1 MDVIPRHPSRPPKT
15 IGVSPVAQTRTS
27 SPEGITQQLAKA
39 LAHPLRVRILTSL
52 HKGISS
58 PNQLSQ
64 ELGEPLGN
72 VSYHVKT
79 LLEYECVELVKT
91 EPRRGAVEHF
101 YRATERA
108 FFSASDWEKIPAS
121 ARKGIS
127 GSILETVGQD
137 ATEALTSGSIDKRS
151 DSHVSRT
158 PLVLDEKGWSDVTAL
173 LGDTLNRAIEIQ
185 EEAADRLAGK
195 KSDAVTTKLAI
206 LHFESP
212 SAKGGSK

>member
-1 MDVIPRHPSRPPKT
+1 L
-15 IGVSPVAQTRTS
+15 AQTRT

-39 LAHPLRVRILTSL
+39 LAHPLRVRILSSL
-52 HKGISS
+52 HKGVSS

-79 LLEYECVELVKT
+79 LLEFDCVELVKT

-108 FFSASDWEKIPAS
+108 FFSDSDWEKIPAS
-121 ARKGIS
+121 ARKGIT
-127 GSILETVGQD
+127 GSVLESIGKD
-137 ATEALTSGSIDKRS
+137 ATEALISGTIDART
-151 DSHVSRT
+151 DSHISRT
-158 PLVLDEKGWSDVTAL
+158 PLVLDEKGWSELTSVLEDAF
-173 LGDTLNRAIEIQ
+173 NRALEIQ
-185 EEAADRLAGK
+185 GEAATRLAEEK
-195 KSDAVTTKLAI
+195 TDPIDTKLAI

-212 SAKGGSK
+212 AAKKSK

>member
-1 MDVIPRHPSRPPKT
+1 
-15 IGVSPVAQTRTS
+15 VAQTKT

-52 HKGISS
+52 HKGVSS

-79 LLEYECVELVKT
+79 LLEYDCVELVKT

-137 ATEALTSGSIDKRS
+137 ATEALVAGTIDARS
-151 DSHVSRT
+151 ETHISRT
-158 PLVLDEKGWSDVTAL
+158 PLILDEQGWSDVTEL
-173 LGDTLNRAIEIQ
+173 LADTLNRALEIQ
-185 EEAADRLAGK
+185 EEAAARLNEE
-195 KSDAVTTKLAI
+195 KSDSIDTKLAI

-212 SAKGGSK
+212 PAKKKSK

>member
-1 MDVIPRHPSRPPKT
+1 
-15 IGVSPVAQTRTS
+15 VSQTRT

-52 HKGISS
+52 HKGVSS

-64 ELGEPLGN
+64 ELDEPLGN

-79 LLEYECVELVKT
+79 LLEYDCVELVKT

-127 GSILETVGQD
+127 GSILEMVGHD
-137 ATEALTSGSIDKRS
+137 ATEALIAGSIDAHA
-151 DSHVSRT
+151 DSHLSRT
-158 PLVLDEKGWSDVTAL
+158 PLVLDEKGWTDLTTL
-173 LGDTLNRAIEIQ
+173 LEDTLERAIEIQ
-185 EEAADRLAGK
+185 GESATRLSDE
-195 KSDAVTTKLAI
+195 KSDSIAPTLPI
-206 LHFESP
+206 LHFEP
-212 SAKGGSK
+212 PAAGHDSK

>member
-1 MDVIPRHPSRPPKT
+1 M
-15 IGVSPVAQTRTS
+15 AQTRT

-58 PNQLSQ
+58 PNQLAQ

-79 LLEYECVELVKT
+79 LLEFDCVELVKT

-108 FFSASDWEKIPAS
+108 FFSDSDWEKIPAS

-127 GSILETVGQD
+127 GAVLEMIGQD
-137 ATEALTSGSIDKRS
+137 STEALIAGTIDARS

-158 PLVLDEKGWSDVTAL
+158 PLVLDKKGWSELNKL
-173 LGDTLNRAIEIQ
+173 LGETVEKAIQIQ
-185 EEAADRLAGK
+185 DEAAGRLGDGK
-195 KSDAVTTKLAI
+195 GEEIETKLAI

-212 SAKGGSK
+212 SADKK

>member
-1 MDVIPRHPSRPPKT
+1 M
-15 IGVSPVAQTRTS
+15 AQTRT

-52 HKGISS
+52 HKGVSS

-64 ELGEPLGN
+64 ELDEPLGN

-79 LLEYECVELVKT
+79 LLEYDCVELVKT

-101 YRATERA
+101 YCATERA
-108 FFSASDWEKIPAS
+108 FFSAGDWEKIPAS

-137 ATEALTSGSIDKRS
+137 ATEALMAGSIDARS
-151 DSHVSRT
+151 DSHITRT
-158 PLVLDEKGWSDVTAL
+158 PLNLDDKGWSDVTKLLADTVAKAL
-173 LGDTLNRAIEIQ
+173 AIQ
-185 EEAADRLAGK
+185 EEATARLSKK
-195 KSDAVTTKLAI
+195 KSDAIGTKLAI
-206 LHFESP
+206 FHFESP
-212 SAKGGSK
+212 AAKKSK

>member
-1 MDVIPRHPSRPPKT
+1 
-15 IGVSPVAQTRTS
+15 VAQTRT

-39 LAHPLRVRILTSL
+39 LAHPLRVQILTSL

-64 ELGEPLGN
+64 ELDEPLGN

-79 LLEYECVELVKT
+79 LLEYDCVELVKT

-101 YRATERA
+101 YCATERA
-108 FFSASDWEKIPAS
+108 FFSAGDWEKIPAS

-137 ATEALTSGSIDKRS
+137 ATEALMAGSIDARS
-151 DSHVSRT
+151 DSHISRT
-158 PLVLDEKGWSDVTAL
+158 PLSLDDKGWSDVTKLLADTVAKAL
-173 LGDTLNRAIEIQ
+173 AIQ
-185 EEAADRLAGK
+185 EEAAARLSK
-195 KSDAVTTKLAI
+195 KKTEAIGTKLAI
-206 LHFESP
+206 FHFESP
-212 SAKGGSK
+212 PAKKSKSK

>member
-1 MDVIPRHPSRPPKT
+1 
-15 IGVSPVAQTRTS
+15 VAQTKT

-39 LAHPLRVRILTSL
+39 LAHPLRVRILSSL
-52 HKGISS
+52 HKGVSS

-79 LLEYECVELVKT
+79 LLEYDCVELVKT

-121 ARKGIS
+121 ARNGIS
-127 GSILETVGQD
+127 GSILETVGRD
-137 ATEALTSGSIDKRS
+137 ATEALMSGAIDGRS
-151 DSHVSRT
+151 DSHISRT
-158 PLVLDEKGWSDVTAL
+158 PLTLDEQGWSEVTSL
-173 LGDTLNRAIEIQ
+173 LADTLARANEIQ
-185 EEAADRLAGK
+185 EQSASRLAEEK
-195 KSDAVTTKLAI
+195 TDAVDTKLAI

-212 SAKGGSK
+212 AAKKK

>member
-1 MDVIPRHPSRPPKT
+1 M
-15 IGVSPVAQTRTS
+15 AQTRTT
-27 SPEGITQQLAKA
+27 PEGITQQLAKA

-58 PNQLSQ
+58 PNQLAQ

-79 LLEYECVELVKT
+79 LLEYDCVELVKT

-108 FFSASDWEKIPAS
+108 FFSDADWAKIPAS
-121 ARKGIS
+121 ARKGIT
-127 GSILETVGQD
+127 GAILEAIGKD
-137 ATEALTSGSIDKRS
+137 ATEAMIAGTIDART
-151 DSHVSRT
+151 DSHVSHT
-158 PLVLDEKGWSDVTAL
+158 PLLLDEKGWTELNEVLADA
-173 LGDTLNRAIEIQ
+173 LNRAIEIQ
-185 EEAADRLAGK
+185 EGAASRLAEE
-195 KSDAVTTKLAI
+195 KSDPIATKLAI

-212 SAKGGSK
+212 PAKASR

>member
-1 MDVIPRHPSRPPKT
+1 M
-15 IGVSPVAQTRTS
+15 AQTRT

-79 LLEYECVELVKT
+79 LLEYDCVELVKT

-108 FFSASDWEKIPAS
+108 FFSDTDWAKIPAS
-121 ARKGIS
+121 ARKGITGVDPRDGRPGRHRGADRRHDRRPHRLPRQPHPADPRRAGLDRAS
-127 GSILETVGQD
+127 PPCSPR
-137 ATEALTSGSIDKRS
+137 RS
-151 DSHVSRT
+151 
-158 PLVLDEKGWSDVTAL
+158 
-173 LGDTLNRAIEIQ
+173 NRAIEIQ
-185 EEAADRLAGK
+185 EESATRLAEDKADAHLHQAGDPPLRDPAGEGK
-195 KSDAVTTKLAI
+195 
-206 LHFESP
+206 
-212 SAKGGSK
+212 SKK

>member
-1 MDVIPRHPSRPPKT
+1 
-15 IGVSPVAQTRTS
+15 VAQTRT

-58 PNQLSQ
+58 PNQLAQ

-79 LLEYECVELVKT
+79 LLEFDCVELVKT

-108 FFSASDWEKIPAS
+108 FFSDSDWEKIPAS

-127 GSILETVGQD
+127 GAVLEMIGQD
-137 ATEALTSGSIDKRS
+137 STEALIAGTIDARS

-158 PLVLDEKGWSDVTAL
+158 PLVLDKKGWSELNKL
-173 LGDTLNRAIEIQ
+173 LGETVEKAIQIQ
-185 EEAADRLAGK
+185 DEAAGRLGDGK
-195 KSDAVTTKLAI
+195 GEEIETKLAI

-212 SAKGGSK
+212 SADKK

>member
-1 MDVIPRHPSRPPKT
+1 L
-15 IGVSPVAQTRTS
+15 AQTRT

-52 HKGISS
+52 QKGISS
-58 PNQLSQ
+58 PNQLAQ

-79 LLEYECVELVKT
+79 LLEYDCVELVKT

-108 FFSASDWEKIPAS
+108 FFSDADWAKIPAS

-127 GSILETVGQD
+127 GVALEMIGKDV
-137 ATEALTSGSIDKRS
+137 TEAMIAGTIDART
-151 DSHVSRT
+151 DSHISET
-158 PLVLDEKGWSDVTAL
+158 SLLLDEKGWKELSDL
-173 LGDTLNRAIEIQ
+173 LAGTLNRAIEIQ
-185 EEAADRLAGK
+185 GEAAGRLADE
-195 KSDAVTTKLAI
+195 KSDSIPTRLAI
-206 LHFESP
+206 LHFEAAQQKG
-212 SAKGGSK
+212 AK

>member
-1 MDVIPRHPSRPPKT
+1 MT
-15 IGVSPVAQTRTS
+15 QTRT

-79 LLEYECVELVKT
+79 LLEYDCVELVKT

-127 GSILETVGQD
+127 GSVLEMIGHD
-137 ATEALTSGSIDKRS
+137 ASEALIAGSIDART

-158 PLVLDEKGWSDVTAL
+158 PLVIDEKGWTELTEL
-173 LGDTLNRAIEIQ
+173 LSDTLNRAIEIQ
-185 EEAADRLAGK
+185 EESATRLAEGK
-195 KSDAVTTKLAI
+195 ADPIATKLAI

-212 SAKGGSK
+212 AEDASK

>member
-1 MDVIPRHPSRPPKT
+1 M
-15 IGVSPVAQTRTS
+15 AQTRT

-79 LLEYECVELVKT
+79 LLEYDCVELVKT

-108 FFSASDWEKIPAS
+108 FFSDSDWAKIPAS

-127 GSILETVGQD
+127 GAILETIGQD
-137 ATEALTSGSIDKRS
+137 ATEALIAGTHRRP
-151 DSHVSRT
+151 HRL
-158 PLVLDEKGWSDVTAL
+158 P
-173 LGDTLNRAIEIQ
+173 RQ
-185 EEAADRLAGK
+185 PHPADRSTTRAGPR
-195 KSDAVTTKLAI
+195 
-206 LHFESP
+206 SP
-212 SAKGGSK
+212 RCSPRPSTGRSRSRRKPPPASPTSKDDCDHHQAGDPPLRVAARPKP

>member
-1 MDVIPRHPSRPPKT
+1 M
-15 IGVSPVAQTRTS
+15 AQTRT

-58 PNQLSQ
+58 PNQLAQ

-79 LLEYECVELVKT
+79 LLEFDCVELVKT

-127 GSILETVGQD
+127 GAVLEMIGQD
-137 ATEALTSGSIDKRS
+137 STEALVAGTIDARS

-158 PLVLDEKGWSDVTAL
+158 PLVLDEKGWAELNAL
-173 LGDTLNRAIEIQ
+173 LGETLERAVQIQ
-185 EEAADRLAGK
+185 EESAGRLSGSK
-195 KSDAVTTKLAI
+195 EDGISTKLAI

-212 SAKGGSK
+212 AEAKK

>member
-1 MDVIPRHPSRPPKT
+1 MPQTKT
-15 IGVSPVAQTRTS
+15 

-39 LAHPLRVRILTSL
+39 LAHPLRVKILTSL

-58 PNQLSQ
+58 PNQLAQ

-79 LLEYECVELVKT
+79 LLEYDCVELVKT

-108 FFSASDWEKIPAS
+108 FFDEAEWAKIPAS
-121 ARKGIS
+121 ARKGIV
-127 GSILETVGQD
+127 GVALEAIGKD
-137 ATEALTSGSIDKRS
+137 ATEALLAGSMDARPET
-151 DSHVSRT
+151 HVTHT
-158 PLVLDEKGWSDVTAL
+158 PLVLDDQGWKELNDVL
-173 LGDTLNRAIEIQ
+173 KESLDRAMEIQ
-185 EEAADRLAGK
+185 VEAANRLAKAK
-195 KSDAVTTKLAI
+195 KDGFPTKLAI

-212 SAKGGSK
+212 AKKAE

>member
-1 MDVIPRHPSRPPKT
+1 L
-15 IGVSPVAQTRTS
+15 AQTRT

-39 LAHPLRVRILTSL
+39 LAHPLRVQILTSL
-52 HKGISS
+52 QKGISS
-58 PNQLSQ
+58 PNQLAQ

-79 LLEYECVELVKT
+79 LLEYDCVELVKT

-108 FFSASDWEKIPAS
+108 FFSDADWAKIPAS

-127 GSILETVGQD
+127 GVTLETIGKDV
-137 ATEALTSGSIDKRS
+137 TEAMIAGSIDART
-151 DSHVSRT
+151 DSHISET
-158 PLVLDEKGWSDVTAL
+158 SLLLDEKGWSELSGL
-173 LGDTLNRAIEIQ
+173 LADMLNRAIEIQ
-185 EEAADRLAGK
+185 EEAASRLASEK
-195 KSDAVTTKLAI
+195 ADSVATKLAI

-212 SAKGGSK
+212 QKKKSR

>member
-1 MDVIPRHPSRPPKT
+1 L
-15 IGVSPVAQTRTS
+15 AQTRT

-52 HKGISS
+52 QKGISS

-79 LLEYECVELVKT
+79 LLEYDCVELVKT

-108 FFSASDWEKIPAS
+108 FFSDADWAKIPAS

-127 GSILETVGQD
+127 GVALENIGKDVTQAMISGTIDSRADRHV
-137 ATEALTSGSIDKRS
+137 TESSL
-151 DSHVSRT
+151 
-158 PLVLDEKGWSDVTAL
+158 LLDEKGWSELNGVLKDAL
-173 LGDTLNRAIEIQ
+173 SRAMEIQ
-185 EEAADRLAGK
+185 EEAATRLADD
-195 KSDAVTTKLAI
+195 KSDPIATKLAI
-206 LHFESP
+206 LHYES
-212 SAKGGSK
+212 AEEKSK

>member
-1 MDVIPRHPSRPPKT
+1 M
-15 IGVSPVAQTRTS
+15 AQTRTS
-27 SPEGITQQLAKA
+27 PDGITQQLAKA

-52 HKGISS
+52 QKGISS
-58 PNQLSQ
+58 PNQLAQ

-79 LLEYECVELVKT
+79 LLEYNCVELVKT

-108 FFSASDWEKIPAS
+108 FFSDADWARIPAS

-127 GSILETVGQD
+127 GVILESIGKD
-137 ATEALTSGSIDKRS
+137 ATEAMIAGTIDART
-151 DSHVSRT
+151 DSHLTRT
-158 PLVLDEKGWSDVTAL
+158 PLILDEKGWTE
-173 LGDTLNRAIEIQ
+173 LNGVLENAQSRAIEIQ
-185 EEAADRLAGK
+185 GEAAHRLVAEK
-195 KSDAVTTKLAI
+195 ADPIPTKLAI

-212 SAKGGSK
+212 QADVASR

>member
-1 MDVIPRHPSRPPKT
+1 M
-15 IGVSPVAQTRTS
+15 AQTRT

-39 LAHPLRVRILTSL
+39 LAHPLRVRILSSL
-52 HKGISS
+52 HKGVSS

-64 ELGEPLGN
+64 ELDEPLGN

-79 LLEYECVELVKT
+79 LLEYDCVELVKT

-108 FFSASDWEKIPAS
+108 FFSASDWDKIPAS

-137 ATEALTSGSIDKRS
+137 ATQALVAGTIDARK
-151 DSHVSRT
+151 DSHVSRS
-158 PLVLDEKGWSDVTAL
+158 PLVLDEKGWADITSLLADTVNKAMEIQDEAAGR
-173 LGDTLNRAIEIQ
+173 LGDGDDAIN
-185 EEAADRLAGK
+185 
-195 KSDAVTTKLAI
+195 TKLAI
-206 LHFESP
+206 FHFESP
-212 SAKGGSK
+212 KESK